1 MPQLSRTQ
9 PSALALAL
17 ALTLAGCADLTAPG
31 PGAPPAEP
39 EAKPDV
45 KVEVVNPQPAAP
57 TPPPPAAEEQI
68 GASHVLIMYKGSMRA
83 PAEVTRTKDQAKQ
96 IAVETLVRVKRG
108 ADFDAIAKQYS
119 DEPGAKV
126 RAGKLGKFSR
136 SAMVK
141 PFSDAAFALKP
152 GETSGIV
159 ETDFGFHIIKR
170 TE

>member
-1 MPQLSRTQ
+1 MPQLSRTR
-9 PSALALAL
+9 PSALAFAL
-17 ALTLAGCADLTAPG
+17 AFTLGACADLTAPG

-96 IAVETLVRVKRG
+96 LAVETLVKVKRG
-108 ADFDAIAKQYS
+108 ADFDA
-119 DEPGAKV
+119 
-126 RAGKLGKFSR
+126 
-136 SAMVK
+136 
-141 PFSDAAFALKP
+141 
-152 GETSGIV
+152 
-159 ETDFGFHIIKR
+159 
-170 TE
+170 

>member
-1 MPQLSRTQ
+1 MPQLSRTR
-9 PSALALAL
+9 PPALALAL
-17 ALTLAGCADLTAPG
+17 ALTLGACADLTAPG

-39 EAKPDV
+39 DSKPDV
-45 KVEVVNPQPAAP
+45 NVEVVKPAAP
-57 TPPPPAAEEQI
+57 TPPPAPAAEEQI